1 MDKDT
6 LIAALVG
13 ALIATIPILISNI
26 VQIYLH
32 WSENRQKEKEAKT
45 QNRRKWVERDI
56 LEVIK
61 RIESNLDLLEEF
73 LSEGFFIENFNDRNK
88 LSPDLINELLLD
100 NKNLAILFKKFNYE
114 TRKNFAIIYSYLSS
128 FENEFGDE
136 FDDFYNN
143 FMDYFIFTEDYNGDD
158 ISINAQE
165 VRSKL
170 YRSAGKLLDKLRNK
184 LISN

>member
-1 MDKDT
+1 M
-6 LIAALVG
+6 
-13 ALIATIPILISNI
+13 
-26 VQIYLH
+26 
-32 WSENRQKEKEAKT
+32 
-45 QNRRKWVERDI
+45 
-56 LEVIK
+56 
-61 RIESNLDLLEEF
+61 
-73 LSEGFFIENFNDRNK
+73 
-88 LSPDLINELLLD
+88 LLD

-128 FENEFGDE
+128 FGNEFGDE